1 MRDVRCAMGD
11 GRCAMREARGHEI
24 EAIEP
29 LACGDQQLILNDG
42 SMRLLTIAM
51 VAVLAAGRGNPLPQD
66 VERDQDRAA
75 IVQTMLDY
83 AEGYYGGEPA
93 RMARAVS
100 PFLSKRAMT
109 VRSGV
114 PPFLLEM
121 NADTLIDAANGA
133 KLPAADRHIT
143 TEVLDVTGDVASAR
157 VFTAQFND
165 YLHLVKR
172 NGAWQIL
179 NVLWHAPMPGDGAAD
194 AAKPAVDAAAR
205 EYTAA
210 LVAGD
215 GARAL
220 AVLHP
225 LARLRVLAAPPQGRP
240 RIVRELNPET
250 LAAALASGQG
260 RLPGTL
266 DDARIAVLGID
277 TNIASARVT
286 TGSQT
291 TYLHLALFD
300 GKWRVAHTLAYPP
313 APAGSSA
320 R

>member
-1 MRDVRCAMGD
+1 
-11 GRCAMREARGHEI
+11 
-24 EAIEP
+24 
-29 LACGDQQLILNDG
+29 
-42 SMRLLTIAM
+42 MRLLTIAM
-51 VAVLAAGRGNPLPQD
+51 AAVLAAGRVDPSPQD
-66 VERDQDRAA
+66 AERDKDRAA

-93 RMARAVS
+93 RMARALS

-109 VRSGV
+109 VRPGV

-133 KLPAADRHIT
+133 KVAAADRHIT
-143 TEVLDVTGDVASAR
+143 TEVLDVTGEVASAR

-179 NVLWHAPMPGDGAAD
+179 NVLWHAPMPADGAAD
-194 AAKPAVDAAAR
+194 AAKPAVEAAAR
-205 EYTAA
+205 EYAAA
-210 LVAGD
+210 LIAGD
-215 GARAL
+215 GSRAL
-220 AVLHP
+220 AALYPQAH
-225 LARLRVLAAPPQGRP
+225 LRVLAAPPQGRP

-250 LAAALASGQG
+250 LAAGLSSGQ

-266 DDARIAVLGID
+266 DDARVAVLGID
-277 TNIASARVT
+277 TNIASARVSA
-286 TGSQT
+286 GAQT

-300 GKWRVAHTLAYPP
+300 GKWRVVNTLVYPP
-313 APAGSSA
+313 APAVA
-320 R
+320 PPR